1 MSAIPLD
8 DTDPLE
14 VFQCNLA
21 RGQFLIQQCRD
32 CGLHLFPPDRLCPHC
47 GAAALRWVE
56 PTGHGVVCA
65 THLPLQQP
73 GGSGAAPDADAG
85 QEQRRSGSE
94 PSGMAESR
102 RVLVAL
108 EEGPRLQGPLVDVE
122 PEKITL
128 GLRVSAHVGRSDGQ
142 PAVLFYH
149 LEQGSKE
156 W

>member
-1 MSAIPLD
+1 MSAVPLD

-14 VFQCNLA
+14 VFQLNLA

-32 CGLHLFPPDRLCPHC
+32 CGRHLFPPGRLCPDC
-47 GAAALRWVE
+47 GAAELRWVE
-56 PTGHGVVCA
+56 PTGRGVVCA
-65 THLPLQQP
+65 TPGPALEPDGSAAALDTDVGQQHH
-73 GGSGAAPDADAG
+73 
-85 QEQRRSGSE
+85 RSGFE
-94 PSGMAESR
+94 PDENAESR
-102 RVLVAL
+102 SVLVAL
-108 EEGPRLQGPLVDVE
+108 EEGPRLRGPLVDVE

-149 LEQGSKE
+149 LEQGSRE